1 MEKIICE
8 RTYKEKVSIVE
19 EIETPKFA
27 YREIMVFPHEIQF
40 FLKQGKRVY
49 KREREIHGEIKVF
62 YFVRVFINDLINITI
77 NG

>member
-8 RTYKEKVSIVE
+8 RAYKEKVSIVE
-19 EIETPKFA
+19 EIETPK
-27 YREIMVFPHEIQF
+27 YQHREIMIFPHEVQF
-40 FLKQGKRVY
+40 FLNQGKRVY
-49 KREREIHGEIKVF
+49 KREREVRGEIKVF

>member
-8 RTYKEKVSIVE
+8 RTFKEKVSIVE
-19 EIETPKFA
+19 EIETPK
-27 YREIMVFPHEIQF
+27 YQHREIMIFPHEIQF

-49 KREREIHGEIKVF
+49 KRERTIHGEIKVF